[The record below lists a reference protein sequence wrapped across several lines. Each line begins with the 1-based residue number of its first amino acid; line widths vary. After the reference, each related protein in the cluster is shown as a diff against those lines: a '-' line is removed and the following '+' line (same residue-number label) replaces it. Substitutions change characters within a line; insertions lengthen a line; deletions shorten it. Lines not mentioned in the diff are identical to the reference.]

1 MSRIPTILAPLVLA
15 AAAGFAPA
23 PAHAQSTSDL
33 LRVIVD
39 ASDVIF
45 RGGTP
50 YYRHGDYGRDDRLV
64 VGRDRYGRPV
74 YYRNGYHD
82 AYRGGPPYG
91 NAYGY
96 HRNRGYAQQGR
107 TRCDS
112 RGRCT
117 TTFYDPRHD
126 RRGYYDNRYYD
137 HRYDNRYSYHDR
149 RWRDRDDD

>member
-1 MSRIPTILAPLVLA
+1 MSRLSSLLAPLVLG
-15 AAAGFAPA
+15 AAGVGAALVPGTA
-23 PAHAQSTSDL
+23 QAQSSNDL
-33 LRVIVD
+33 IRILVD

-45 RGGTP
+45 RSGTP
-50 YYRHGDYGRDDRLV
+50 YYRHGDYGQDDRLI

-74 YYRNGYHD
+74 YYRNGY
-82 AYRGGPPYG
+82 RSQPPYG
-91 NAYGY
+91 VAHGY
-96 HRNRGYAQQGR
+96 HRNRGYAQPR

-117 TTFYDPRHD
+117 TTFYDPRQD

-149 RWRDRDDD
+149 RWRDDDDD